1 MTIDNNRV
9 FIENKLNEISS
20 AVMYSQSNSVARLPN
35 DVVMFVKMDD
45 CGQLWFTGH
54 KPRNWIRTYEQ
65 NFPAKLFF
73 YRKGIDFY
81 METSGV
87 ASIVS
92 KEEKTDTDDIRPG
105 ALLYKMIPSSVEY
118 IETGNRR
125 HLPGI
130 YRPSSQFY
138 NWLLR
143 LLTDNNSNLCR
154 FSSQQKTKHD
164 G

>member
-1 MTIDNNRV
+1 MIIDNNRV

-20 AVMYSQSNSVARLPN
+20 AVMYSQSNNIAKLPN

-45 CGQLWFTGH
+45 CGQLWFRGH
-54 KPRNWIRTYEQ
+54 KPRNWVRTYEQ

-81 METSGV
+81 METTGI

-92 KEEKTDTDDIRPG
+92 KEEKADQQEIRPNS
-105 ALLYKMIPSSVEY
+105 LLYKMTPSYIEY
-118 IETGNRR
+118 IETGKRR
-125 HLPGI
+125 SPSGL
-130 YRPSSQFY
+130 YRPTSQFY
-138 NWLLR
+138 NWLMHLV
-143 LLTDNNSNLCR
+143 TPNNSNILR
-154 FSSQQKTKHD
+154 FPSPQKTKNY